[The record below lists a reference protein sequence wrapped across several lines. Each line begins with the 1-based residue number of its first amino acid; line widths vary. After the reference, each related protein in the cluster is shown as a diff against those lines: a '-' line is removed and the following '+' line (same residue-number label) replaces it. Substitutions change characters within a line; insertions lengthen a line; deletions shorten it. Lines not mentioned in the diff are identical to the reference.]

1 MQWPF
6 SGHFRQRNNSMIS
19 FYPGPSRVYD
29 QVPRY
34 VKDAHSEGIL
44 SMNHRS
50 PEFMAM
56 MKRTI
61 TLLKQK
67 LAIPKDYT
75 ILFTSSATECWE
87 VVTQSWITNKSFHL
101 YNGAF
106 GQKWFDYTRKLKSG
120 ATALPF
126 GRETILNPGQSVFE
140 GSENVIC
147 ITQNETSNGTQ
158 VTNESIRTIRKGSP
172 KHIIAVDVTSSLAG
186 IKLDFSAADIWL
198 ASVQKCFGL
207 PAGLGLMIC
216 SPNAIARA
224 RAINNRQFY
233 NSAVVM
239 MDMME
244 KWQTS
249 CTPNVMGIY
258 LLMRVMD
265 DSQPISAIHKLTE
278 TRYRNWMTILDNQT
292 KLRHLIRNEAVR
304 SLTVLPLEADE
315 KMISDI
321 KKSAKAN
328 GFLLGDGYGDLKPT
342 TLRIANFPALTDRE
356 VRALMKFIDKV

>member
-1 MQWPF
+1 
-6 SGHFRQRNNSMIS
+6 MIS

-29 QVPRY
+29 DIPKY
-34 VKDAHSEGIL
+34 VKEAHASGIL

-50 PEFMAM
+50 PEFMTL
-56 MKRTI
+56 MKRTV
-61 TLLKQK
+61 TLLRQK
-67 LAIPKDYT
+67 LRIPKDYT

-106 GQKWFDYTRKLKSG
+106 GQKWYEYTNKLKPG

-126 GRETILNPGQSVFE
+126 GRETTLNPGQALFE

-158 VTNESIRTIRKGSP
+158 VSNEIIRDIRTGSSQ
-172 KHIIAVDVTSSLAG
+172 HLIAVDVTSSLAG
-186 IKLDFSAADIWL
+186 IKLDFTAADIWL

-207 PAGLGLMIC
+207 PAGLGIMIC
-216 SPNAIARA
+216 SPAAITRA

-233 NSAVVM
+233 NSAAVM
-239 MDMME
+239 ADMML

-249 CTPNVMGIY
+249 CTPNVLGIY
-258 LLMRVMD
+258 LLMRVMEKVK
-265 DSQPISAIHKLTE
+265 PIGSIHKITE
-278 TRYRNWMTILDNQT
+278 TRYRDWINIVGKQS
-292 KLRHLIRNEAVR
+292 KLRHLIRNEAMR

-315 KMISDI
+315 KTIR
-321 KKSAKAN
+321 KVKNSAKAN

-342 TLRIANFPALTDRE
+342 TLRIANFPAITDRE
-356 VRALMKFIDKV
+356 VKALMKFLRKH

>member
-1 MQWPF
+1 MQK
-6 SGHFRQRNNSMIS
+6 NNSMIS

-29 QVPRY
+29 QVPKY
-34 VKDAHSEGIL
+34 VKEAHAEGIL

-56 MKRTI
+56 MKRTV

-67 LAIPKDYT
+67 LSIPKDYT

-87 VVTQSWITNKSFHL
+87 VLTQSWITNKSFHL

-106 GQKWFDYTRKLKSG
+106 GQKWYDYTRKLKAG

-126 GRETILNPGQSVFE
+126 GRETVLNPGQSVFE
-140 GSENVIC
+140 GSENIIC

-158 VTNESIRTIRKGSP
+158 VNNETIRSIRAGNP
-172 KHIIAVDVTSSLAG
+172 QHIIAVDVTSSLAG
-186 IKLDFSAADIWL
+186 IRLDFSAADIWL

-207 PAGLGLMIC
+207 PAGLGIMIC
-216 SPNAIARA
+216 SPAAIARA
-224 RAINNRQFY
+224 RAIDNRQFY
-233 NSAVVM
+233 NSAVFM
-239 MDMME
+239 IDMME

-249 CTPNVMGIY
+249 YTPNVLGIY
-258 LLMRVMD
+258 LLMRVMENVR
-265 DSQPISAIHKLTE
+265 PIGNIHKTIE
-278 TRYRNWMTILDNQT
+278 QRYDAWMEFLEKQSV
-292 KLRHLIRNEAVR
+292 LRHMIRNEAVR

-315 KMISDI
+315 KTILKI

-328 GFLLGDGYGDLKPT
+328 GFLLGDGYGDLKPA
-342 TLRIANFPALTDRE
+342 TLRIANFPAITDRE
-356 VRALMKFIDKV
+356 IRGLMKFLARK